1 MRPILQGR
9 RPAAA
14 QSTVP
19 AQLPYCCVFD
29 ALASDALISWSLSLH
44 HGEADR
50 DGLTSTILQPCP
62 EARTGILHISVTCA
76 PTALIVS
83 MLQDGIEVPRKRVRQ
98 SI

>member
-62 EARTGILHISVTCA
+62 ERLGLASFISRSLA
-76 PTALIVS
+76 H
-83 MLQDGIEVPRKRVRQ
+83 PRL
-98 SI
+98 